1 MLFQVFAH
9 SIAFSGHQSG
19 EMMVQVRVLPLTKP
33 PPQTLP
39 ECVTPRAKPI
49 ATAASMAFPPLL
61 RAATPIAVALVSPLT
76 TIECFARTDWAALEA
91 TMEGVAMDLDA
102 FRAKVAR
109 VERRPA

>member
-39 ECVTPRAKPI
+39 ECVTPREYVHPPRGWFALPTPPAVPRDPAPQRRPKK
-49 ATAASMAFPPLL
+49 FP
-61 RAATPIAVALVSPLT
+61 
-76 TIECFARTDWAALEA
+76 
-91 TMEGVAMDLDA
+91 GVAGASGASSKTQPL
-102 FRAKVAR
+102 
-109 VERRPA
+109 